1 MNVLFAALL
10 LAVVEPPADP
20 TKLTPEQMLQGTWKL
35 VSAQRRGEN
44 VPAKEVEGLRVVI
57 TGKKLIVKEPKR
69 SEVATFKVDTT
80 KKPLA
85 IDLTSEKNPDKAVL
99 GIFEVKGDTL
109 KLCWAKSGGP
119 RPTEFSTKKGA
130 DEVLF
135 VLRREKK

>member
-1 MNVLFAALL
+1 MNVLIAGLL
-10 LAVVEPPADP
+10 FTAVQTPPADP
-20 TKLTPEQMLQGTWKL
+20 TKMLQGTWKL
-35 VSAQRRGEN
+35 VSPQRRGEN
-44 VPAKEVEGLRVVI
+44 VPPPSRW
-57 TGKKLIVKEPKR
+57 T
-69 SEVATFKVDTT
+69 
-80 KKPLA
+80 PLA
-85 IDLTSEKNPDKAVL
+85 IDLTSEKNPDKAVP